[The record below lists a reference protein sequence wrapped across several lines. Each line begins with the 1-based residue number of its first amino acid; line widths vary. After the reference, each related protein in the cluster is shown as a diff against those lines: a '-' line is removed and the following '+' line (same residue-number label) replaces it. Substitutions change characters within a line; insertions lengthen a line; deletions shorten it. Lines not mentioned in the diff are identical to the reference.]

1 MQFNLSSILS
11 HSARQSPNQPFLIT
25 ADEQYSYAEIDAR
38 AALAA
43 TVLARHGV
51 SHGDAVLLRLPNR
64 VDFVPYYFGLLRLG
78 AVVVPVNP
86 ALSAR
91 EIAVAT
97 QDTGARFVIL
107 EDADD
112 VALDPGVERLDIDA
126 LAAAER
132 ECESPTEAVAVDG
145 DDTALVI
152 FTSGTTGRPKG
163 AELGHQQAFLTAL
176 LEGDEFGI
184 TAADVTLAVLPL
196 FHIYGLSG
204 ILHSATLRGQSVF
217 LMNGYSTAAVYD
229 AIEHHGVTVLPGVPT
244 MFHAMVTGDHS
255 GRDLSGA
262 RIAISGG
269 APMPSE
275 TLRSLSELLPQLTYL
290 EGYGMTETCSTGTVN
305 GGPHPF
311 RTDSIGRALWGVEL
325 AVVDASDQPLAAGP
339 EHVGELVMRGH
350 NIMKGY
356 LGDPGATAD
365 ALRSGWLH
373 TGDLAWIDADG
384 YVFIVGR
391 AKELV
396 IRGGFNV
403 YPREV
408 EEVLRS
414 HEAVVDAA
422 VVGRPDPHHGEEL
435 VAFVV
440 AGPNGIDTHALIEF
454 SSERLAAFKYPR
466 EVIIMD
472 ALPQGATGKI
482 DKQMLV
488 ALATEAWQGAAS

>member
-1 MQFNLSSILS
+1 MQFNLASLLS
-11 HSARQSPNQPFLIT
+11 NSARRTPSQPYLIT
-25 ADEQYSYAEIDAR
+25 ADARYSYAEIDTR
-38 AALAA
+38 AAQAA
-43 TVLARHGV
+43 TVLAERGV
-51 SHGDAVLLRLPNR
+51 RRGDAVLLRLPNR

-97 QDTGARFVIL
+97 QDTGSRFVVL
-107 EDADD
+107 EETDD
-112 VALDPGVERLDIDA
+112 VGLEPGVVRLDMRSL
-126 LAAAER
+126 LADEAV
-132 ECESPTEAVAVDG
+132 CTTGTEAVAVDG

-163 AELGHQQAFLTAL
+163 AELGHQQSFLTAL

-184 TAADVTLAVLPL
+184 TADDVTLGVLPL

-244 MFHAMVTGDHS
+244 MFHAMVTGEHQ

-269 APMPSE
+269 APMPAE
-275 TLRSLSELLPQLTYL
+275 TLRAMAELLPQLTYL
-290 EGYGMTETCSTGTVN
+290 EGYGMTETCSSGTVN
-305 GGPHPF
+305 GGPYPF
-311 RTDSIGRALWGVEL
+311 RKDSIGRALWGIEM
-325 AVVDASDQPLAAGP
+325 AVVDAAAEPLPPGP
-339 EHVGELVMRGH
+339 THVGELVMRGH

-356 LGDPGATAD
+356 LGDPEATKVTV
-365 ALRSGWLH
+365 RNGWLH
-373 TGDLAWIDADG
+373 TGDLAWIDAEG

-414 HEAVVDAA
+414 HDAVVDAA

-440 AGPNGIDTHALIEF
+440 AGPNGIDTHALIAF

-482 DKQMLV
+482 DKQLLV
-488 ALATEAWQGAAS
+488 ALATEAWQGATS